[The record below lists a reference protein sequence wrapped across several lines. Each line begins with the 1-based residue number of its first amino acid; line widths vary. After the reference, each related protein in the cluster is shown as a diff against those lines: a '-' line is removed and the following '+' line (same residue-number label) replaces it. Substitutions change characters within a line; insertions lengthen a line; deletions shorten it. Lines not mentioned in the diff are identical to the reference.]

1 MSPRQDMSSGVG
13 MLNRFCKPKVGV
25 QIPHP
30 ALGLPGFRSGSALL
44 WTFSGHIRGVFAY
57 LRGAPSA
64 CDDIASAIF
73 RIGLLRRRMEGYWTG
88 SFVRI
93 SLGTSA
99 RAAVGTAMIA
109 GAPDKDRLD
118 VVRS

>member
-1 MSPRQDMSSGVG
+1 
-13 MLNRFCKPKVGV
+13 
-25 QIPHP
+25 
-30 ALGLPGFRSGSALL
+30 
-44 WTFSGHIRGVFAY
+44 
-57 LRGAPSA
+57 
-64 CDDIASAIF
+64 
-73 RIGLLRRRMEGYWTG
+73 MEGYWTG